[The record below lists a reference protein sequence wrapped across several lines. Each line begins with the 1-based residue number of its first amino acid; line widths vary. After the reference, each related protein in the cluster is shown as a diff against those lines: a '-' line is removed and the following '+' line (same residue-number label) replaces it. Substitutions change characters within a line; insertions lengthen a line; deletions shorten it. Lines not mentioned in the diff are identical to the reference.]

1 MLTLML
7 PLIQF
12 LTIPLAVV
20 AATHFCVNHMDEAL
34 LHQGENKHE
43 IKESVRS

>member
-20 AATHFCVNHMDEAL
+20 AATHFCVNHMDETL
-34 LHQGENKHE
+34 LHQGENKH
-43 IKESVRS
+43 